1 MLLQTVFTKT
11 IRDRWLGMAI
21 AAATLVLFMFYAM
34 AVYTDIDLS
43 IYTDLPAGIRELMG
57 IPEGADAASLS
68 YNVMLGFMGAV
79 TLTGLAI
86 SMGSASIAGEERTGT
101 LGLLLS
107 NRRSR
112 TQVLLSKIGAMM
124 LLTLAGAAVLLAAG
138 HLAPIVL
145 DVEIG
150 ETHIN
155 AMMLHLVVNA
165 LFYGFGAMAVGA
177 WTGNRAL
184 ASGVAVGV
192 LIVSFFAVGLLPL
205 VESLADLARLFPWY
219 YFDGSEPLVNGVNW
233 RHIAVLGG
241 GCLLFTVI
249 AGVTVNRRDLR
260 GPAIGETLLDRL
272 RAHPLTDQIFDRLA
286 GNARVAR
293 PWAKTF
299 SDHQGLLIITA
310 ATMFGM
316 MGVLMGPM
324 YEAIEAD
331 VAALSDQFPE
341 AVLAL
346 AGGGDFSTPEGFYEV
361 ETFSLMAPIAIMIV
375 TIVAGAGGLAGE
387 ESQRTMGLLLA
398 NPIRRSRLVLEQA
411 LAMTVYAVIVGAATF
426 AGVIIGSVIAVV
438 GLSVAGVA
446 AASLLVTLLG
456 LLFGMLALAV
466 AAATGRMAAA
476 VYGTIGIALAFHLLN
491 SFLPLSDRFAGWA
504 RLTPNYYYLTNDPLV
519 NGMPWGDVAVLATV
533 TAVLLTAAVLLF
545 GRRDIRQG

>member
-112 TQVLLSKIGAMM
+112 TQVLVSKIGAMM

-165 LFYGFGAMAVGA
+165 LFYGFGAMVVGA

-249 AGVTVNRRDLR
+249 AVVTVNRRDLG
-260 GPAIGETLLDRL
+260 GPAVGETLLDRL

-411 LAMTVYAVIVGAATF
+411 LAMTVYAVIVGVATF
-426 AGVIIGSVIAVV
+426 AGVIIGSVIAGV
-438 GLSVAGVA
+438 GLSVTGVA

-491 SFLPLSDRFAGWA
+491 SYLPLTDRFAGWA
-504 RLTPNYYYLTNDPLV
+504 RWTPNHYYLSTDPLV
-519 NGMPWGDVAVLATV
+519 NGMSWSHGAVLAAATG
-533 TAVLLTAAVLLF
+533 VLLAAAVMLF
-545 GRRDIRQG
+545 ERRDIRQG

>member
-1 MLLQTVFTKT
+1 MLLQTVFTKA
-11 IRDRWLGMAI
+11 IRDRWLGTAI
-21 AAATLVLFMFYAM
+21 AAVTLVLFMFYTM

-101 LGLLLS
+101 LGLLLA

-112 TQVLLSKIGAMM
+112 TRVLVSKIGAMV

-138 HLAPIVL
+138 HLTPIVL

-426 AGVIIGSVIAVV
+426 AGVIIGSVIAGV

-446 AASLLVTLLG
+446 A
-456 LLFGMLALAV
+456 
-466 AAATGRMAAA
+466 
-476 VYGTIGIALAFHLLN
+476 
-491 SFLPLSDRFAGWA
+491 
-504 RLTPNYYYLTNDPLV
+504 
-519 NGMPWGDVAVLATV
+519 
-533 TAVLLTAAVLLF
+533 
-545 GRRDIRQG
+545 

>member
-1 MLLQTVFTKT
+1 MLLQTVFTKA
-11 IRDRWLGMAI
+11 IRDRWLGTAI
-21 AAATLVLFMFYAM
+21 AAVTLVLFMFYTM

-101 LGLLLS
+101 LGLLLA

-112 TQVLLSKIGAMM
+112 TRVLVSKIGAMV

-138 HLAPIVL
+138 HLTPIVL

-426 AGVIIGSVIAVV
+426 AGVIIGSVIAGV

-491 SFLPLSDRFAGWA
+491 SYLPLTDRFAGWA
-504 RLTPNYYYLTNDPLV
+504 RWTPNHYYLSTDPLV
-519 NGMPWGDVAVLATV
+519 NGMSWSHGAVLAAGTG
-533 TAVLLTAAVLLF
+533 VLLAAAVVLF
-545 GRRDIRQG
+545 ERRDIRQG